1 MITDLIKRVAPE
13 LVSAL
18 SGTALCVA
26 MASNA
31 WAIDLSRQVVVQVAQ
46 AQTGGSIVT
55 LDAPRI
61 ADYWMSAT
69 RQAGG
74 VVVFD
79 GYAPDEATRSALG
92 LTSGADI
99 TWLKLGSGAPAR
111 YQSGVE
117 FGLSALDLM
126 GEGRIALRANILTMV
141 GTARSSEDYLALL
154 AIIAGGAPQGLVL
167 AQAEIRAPRAETYI
181 WSASKDPSGTIVF
194 SGYVPSVAEE
204 GQLLA
209 AAGQSATE
217 TMTYAS
223 GEPNNFVGSATLGL
237 SLLQR
242 LREGRVEFDGR
253 GWILTGTP
261 LSPSDEVVIEADFV
275 SRNLAASG
283 WSIALAE
290 PLASP
295 PATVAEASPV
305 VAAAPAEP
313 VSAAPA
319 DIPVDPNYAFAA
331 SRTEGGATMLSGQVP
346 ADEVL
351 RKLGEIGGGDTAAVS
366 IADGAPTNFLA
377 DAEAGLQALEQLA
390 EGRLSLSQGRWTLTG
405 IAPDAVTRDAT
416 LATLTASTTPANW
429 TTVIDLPPEIAPV
442 ATAAAPSAGATADIN
457 ACAAPVAEFSARN
470 AILFKSGAAVIA
482 DESKAAL
489 DELAA
494 DLALCPDAVVHI
506 EGHTDSD
513 GDETLNLALSVARA
527 EAVVSA
533 LVARNVT
540 ASRLYAVGYG
550 EAKPVADNAT
560 AQGKQLNRRIVVTV
574 QAEHY

>member
-1 MITDLIKRVAPE
+1 MITDLIKRVAPG

-18 SGTALCVA
+18 SGTALCLG

-31 WAIDLSRQVVVQVAQ
+31 WAIDLSAQVALQVAQ
-46 AQTGGSIVT
+46 AQTGGSIVA

-61 ADYWMSAT
+61 SDYWMSAT

-92 LTSGADI
+92 ETSGADI

-167 AQAEIRAPRAETYI
+167 AQAEIRAPRVETYT
-181 WSASKDPSGTIVF
+181 WSASKDPSGKIAF
-194 SGYVPSVAEE
+194 SGFVPSVAEE

-217 TMTYAS
+217 TVTYAS
-223 GEPNNFVGSATLGL
+223 GEPINFVGSATLGL
-237 SLLQR
+237 SFLQR
-242 LREGRVEFDGR
+242 LRDGRAEFDGR

-261 LSPSDEVVIEADFV
+261 RSPSDKVVIEADFV
-275 SRNLAASG
+275 SRSLAASG
-283 WSIALAE
+283 WSITLAE
-290 PLASP
+290 PLTSP

-305 VAAAPAEP
+305 VAAPEL
-313 VSAAPA
+313 VTAAPA

-331 SRTEGGATMLSGQVP
+331 SRAEGGPTMLSGQVP

-351 RKLGEIGGGDTAAVS
+351 RKLGAIGGGDTAAVS
-366 IADGAPTNFLA
+366 IADGAPTSFLA

-405 IAPDAVTRDAT
+405 VAPDAVTRDAT
-416 LATLTASTTPANW
+416 LATLTAATTPANW
-429 TTVIDLPPEIAPV
+429 TTEIELPPEIAPA
-442 ATAAAPSAGATADIN
+442 ATAAAPSAGATADIK

-482 DESKAAL
+482 DASKSAL

-494 DLALCPDAVVHI
+494 DLALCPEAVVHI

-513 GDETLNLALSVARA
+513 GDESLNLALSVARA

-533 LVARNVT
+533 LVTRNVT